1 MRSVSLSALLVLA
14 LLLASLPASRAE
26 AATCQFVLG
35 FKTLHDLIPQ
45 IVGDCLEN
53 EHHNAVNG
61 DGLQQTTG
69 VNNAIGL
76 LVWRKADNW
85 TAYTDGYRTWVNG
98 PFGLTQR
105 LNSQRFSWEQNP
117 DHLAMVPTP
126 VAGDRCHTA
135 GLSVAEGAGNGG
147 AGHVFVPFT
156 FTNNLTVSCTFFGF
170 PGLGMLD
177 AQNNGLP
184 TTTVRDGDGATLLTV
199 PAGGSATFWI
209 SYVHL
214 DFAACYDPTQMAITP
229 PDEFDPL
236 IIPFSGHVCIDGNI
250 SVKAVGVPG

>member
-1 MRSVSLSALLVLA
+1 MRSLRLVALLVVVL
-14 LLLASLPASRAE
+14 SLVIRPGPRAE
-26 AATCQFVLG
+26 AASCQFVLG
-35 FKTLHDLIPQ
+35 FKTLHDMIPQ

-53 EHHNAVNG
+53 EHHNGMNG
-61 DGLQQTTG
+61 DGLQQTTD

-76 LVWRKADNW
+76 LVWRKSDNW

-105 LNSQRFSWEQNP
+105 LNSQRFWWEQNP
-117 DHLAMVPTP
+117 DHLAIVPTP
-126 VAGDRCHTA
+126 VAGARCHTA
-135 GLSVAEGAGNGG
+135 GLSVAEGTGNGG
-147 AGHVFVPFT
+147 AGSVFVPFT

-177 AQNNGLP
+177 AQNNALP
-184 TTTVRDGDGATLLTV
+184 TTTTREGDSPILVTV

-209 SYVHL
+209 AYSHL
-214 DFAACYDPTQMAITP
+214 EFGACYDPTQMAVTP

-236 IIPFSGHVCIDGNI
+236 ITPFSGHVCQDGNI
-250 SVKAVGVPG
+250 RVKAVGIPG